1 MHREL
6 LIGLLILSPFAAL
19 AIPIIRNL
27 TVRNTLIGVICSVLV
42 VCSIIL
48 GAFGQG
54 QITVDMNG
62 SIPWTVIAEVVDF
75 GLLLYFAYLGIARKN
90 YAVIGLAI
98 AQLGPLAYLKFGAHA
113 ELAEKVGFHADPL
126 GIMMV
131 LIVSL
136 IGSAIVLFAIPYM
149 KEHESHHPDQPSKQP
164 RFFLLLVMFLGAM
177 NGLLLCDNLY
187 IVYLFWEITTLCCV
201 LLIGHDGTRV
211 ATANS
216 TRALWMNSIGGLAFV
231 IALVWLYANKQE
243 LSISSM
249 LALKDKS
256 TLLVPV
262 GFLCLAGAT
271 KAAQL
276 PFQGWLLGAMVAPTP
291 VSALLHSSTM
301 VKAGVYLI
309 LRLSPIYHDTK
320 LTFFVGL
327 VGAFTFAA
335 AAMLAISQVDGKRVL
350 AYSTI
355 SNLGLIV
362 VCAGINSP
370 VAYSVG
376 MMLVLFHAIS
386 KALLFVTTGVIES
399 SIGSRVIEDMSGLI
413 SYMPFTTVVA
423 VTGILSMFLPPFGMF
438 VAKWAALEAAASSPI
453 VMVLIVLGST
463 FTIVFWTKWMGR
475 MLGTRP
481 TPGPVKLEKLHPL
494 YRVPLVIL
502 TTSIIIVSLSVTFV
516 VQNIVAPAVS
526 QQYAVSGASVGQLG
540 VGSDT
545 GTIPIILISMV
556 LALTIIVPTVL
567 MRRKQEVPYSVYLC
581 GEQGESDDTL
591 TFRSAQDEL
600 HEINIGFYYFDK
612 LFGEKTH
619 GIWLNSVAALLL
631 IAMVGVSLI

>member
-1 MHREL
+1 MLRETLISL
-6 LIGLLILSPFAAL
+6 LVLAPFAAIF
-19 AIPIIRNL
+19 IPLLRNIPL
-27 TVRNTLIGVICSVLV
+27 RNAFIGTICGTLIICSITLGVIGKGEIV
-42 VCSIIL
+42 VNMD
-48 GAFGQG
+48 G
-54 QITVDMNG
+54 T
-62 SIPWTVIAEVVDF
+62 IPWAAIAAVLDF
-75 GLLLYFAYLGIARKN
+75 GVLLYFGYLGFVRKN
-90 YAVIGLAI
+90 YVVIGLAL
-98 AQLGPLAYLKFGAHA
+98 AQIVPLAYLEFGQNA
-113 ELAEKVGFHADPL
+113 ELAKAVKFNADPL
-126 GIMMV
+126 AIMMV

-149 KEHESHHPDQPSKQP
+149 QQHEAHHPDQQSKQP
-164 RFFLLLVMFLGAM
+164 KFFVLLVLFLGAM

-201 LLIGHDGTRV
+201 LLIGHDGTRI

-216 TRALWMNSIGGLAFV
+216 TRALWMNSIGGFAFV
-231 IALVWLYANKQE
+231 IALVLMYNSNLE
-243 LSISSM
+243 LSVSAM
-249 LALKDKS
+249 LHLKDKAG
-256 TLLVPV
+256 LLVPV

-301 VKAGVYLI
+301 VKAGVYII
-309 LRLSPIYHDTK
+309 LRLSPIYEGTH
-320 LTFFVGL
+320 LSFVVGI

-362 VCAGINSP
+362 VCAGINTP

-376 MMLVLFHAIS
+376 MMLILFHAIS

-399 SIGSRVIEDMSGLI
+399 SIGSRAIEDMSGLI

-423 VTGILSMFLPPFGMF
+423 VIGILSMFLPPFGMF

-481 TPGPVKLEKLHPL
+481 TPAKAKLEKIHIL
-494 YRVPLVIL
+494 YRIPLALL
-502 TTSIIIVSLSVTFV
+502 TISIIIVSMSVTFV
-516 VQNIVAPAVS
+516 VQNVVAPAIAEL
-526 QQYAVSGASVGQLG
+526 YKAKGTSVGPLG

-545 GTIPIILISMV
+545 GWVPIVLISVV
-556 LALTIIVPTVL
+556 LALAIIVPTLL
-567 MRRKQEVPYSVYLC
+567 MRRKQEIPYSVYLC
-581 GEQGESDDTL
+581 GEQTETEESL
-591 TFRSAQDEL
+591 TFLSAQDEP
-600 HEINIGFYYFDK
+600 HEINVGFYYFDK
-612 LFGEKTH
+612 LFGEQTH
-619 GIWLNSVAALLL
+619 GLWLNSVATALL
-631 IAMVGVSLI
+631 IAMVGVGLF